1 MLSELRAFG
10 ATKHNQ
16 MLNQDDIFRAAE
28 RLLMEY
34 GFVEARSAADE
45 MVAAWRRS
53 SAPDAKEGLRTWRN
67 IRTAID
73 AMDAHADAA

>member
-1 MLSELRAFG
+1 MLSELHVFSA
-10 ATKHNQ
+10 AKCDQ

-34 GFVEARSAADE
+34 GFAEARIAADE

-53 SAPDAKEGLRTWRN
+53 SAHDAKEGLRTWRN

>member
-1 MLSELRAFG
+1 
-10 ATKHNQ
+10 
-16 MLNQDDIFRAAE
+16 
-28 RLLMEY
+28 MEY
-34 GFVEARSAADE
+34 GFAEARIAADE

-53 SAPDAKEGLRTWRN
+53 SAHDAKEGLRTWRN